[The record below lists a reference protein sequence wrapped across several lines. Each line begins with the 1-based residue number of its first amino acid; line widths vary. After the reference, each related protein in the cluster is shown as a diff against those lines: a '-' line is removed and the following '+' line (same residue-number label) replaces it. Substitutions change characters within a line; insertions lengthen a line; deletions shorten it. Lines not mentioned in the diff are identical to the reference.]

1 MIEMKLDEEGRILAS
16 PRLRAKKNGQP
27 IWYIV
32 AGPENAI
39 SAHRGGSSCFAAN
52 FKALKPEDTKRIL
65 EEVMGEWK

>member
-1 MIEMKLDEEGRILAS
+1 MSEEENNQTKSIVMS
-16 PRLRAKKNGQP
+16 PRLRARANGQP

-39 SAHRGGSSCFAAN
+39 SAHRGHSCSSTY

-65 EEVMGEWK
+65 REVMGEWK